1 MLTLIKCNT
10 TKHENSKVYLHINLY
25 FLRHQGLIN
34 VSLYYRNTMSAFY
47 ATLYFCDNMK
57 IKYDILH
64 ILVLQANYFNS

>member
-1 MLTLIKCNT
+1 MLALIKCNT

-47 ATLYFCDNMK
+47 ATLYF
-57 IKYDILH
+57 L
-64 ILVLQANYFNS
+64 